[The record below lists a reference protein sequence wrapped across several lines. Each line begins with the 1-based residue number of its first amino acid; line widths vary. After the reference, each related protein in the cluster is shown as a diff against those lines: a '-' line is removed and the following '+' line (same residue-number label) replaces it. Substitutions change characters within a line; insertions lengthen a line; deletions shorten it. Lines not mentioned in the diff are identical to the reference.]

1 MCKLGVV
8 KCFESGGK
16 MKEKRIGLWVVWL
29 FVLLSLCGITE
40 VRSQDVFRDIDQIK
54 KDISDLKNEV
64 SDLRNQFF
72 GLRQAILK
80 SVATQDQRTSGRL
93 PKQED
98 TTPKKEEAVD
108 EKELTNSICQA
119 VGKFFGEV
127 DAVLAMSNSSAAD
140 ERMRGAFHKLNSTL
154 QEYSRLHRVSKLLGI
169 YEGLAWDTYVAVE
182 LTGSVQ
188 GNQEFIKTLNDHKR
202 KYNET
207 CPKR

>member
-1 MCKLGVV
+1 
-8 KCFESGGK
+8 
-16 MKEKRIGLWVVWL
+16 MKEKWIGLWIIWL
-29 FVLLSLCGITE
+29 FALVSFCGITD

-54 KDISDLKNEV
+54 KDISDLKNQV
-64 SDLRNQFF
+64 GDLRNQFL

-80 SVATQDQRTSGRL
+80 SVAAQDQRTSVKP
-93 PKQED
+93 PKEED
-98 TTPKKEEAVD
+98 RSPKKEEAMD
-108 EKELTNSICQA
+108 ERELTNSICQA

-140 ERMRGAFHKLNSTL
+140 ERMRGAFRKLNSTL
-154 QEYSRLHRVSKLLGI
+154 QDYSKLHRVSKLLGI

-188 GNQEFIKTLNDHKR
+188 GNEEFIKTLNAHKR